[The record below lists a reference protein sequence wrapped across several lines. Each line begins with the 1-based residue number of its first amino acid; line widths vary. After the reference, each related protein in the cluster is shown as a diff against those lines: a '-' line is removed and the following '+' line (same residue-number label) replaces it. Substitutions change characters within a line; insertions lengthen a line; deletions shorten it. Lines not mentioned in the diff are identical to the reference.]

1 MQSPPKLRQLKD
13 LIPLSEAAKLLPP
26 KRGAKVHR
34 ETILRW
40 AEAGCF
46 RAYPANGWKVSK
58 REFMAW
64 AARTNRLAP
73 HVLVCD

>member
-1 MQSPPKLRQLKD
+1 MPSPPKLRPLKD

-46 RAYPANGWKVSK
+46 RAYPANGWKVS
-58 REFMAW
+58 RAEFMAW
-64 AARTNRLAP
+64 AARTKRLAP